1 MEWMFAGV
9 FALAFLVV
17 SALFLFTKLIRL
29 GKPVKTLVSQLEKLT
44 EANARVPEITK
55 AVSALGEDPEVHR
68 AKRQKF
74 LREARARKRAR
85 ERRLRDR
92 DF

>member
-29 GKPVKTLVSQLEKLT
+29 GKPVKTLVSQLERLT
-44 EANARVPEITK
+44 EANARVPEINK